1 MRNRSARVCFR
12 SAFTGASLLGVAS
25 RLLTASLFVSH
36 LFGASASEDS
46 RVDFQRQIRP
56 LLSDTCFQCHG
67 PDAKTRVA
75 GLRLDLRDALFQ
87 SLASGIPIVPG
98 DPERSLLYQ
107 RITHEDATR
116 RMPPKYS
123 HKELSAK
130 QIDLIRRWIQQGA
143 VWQQHWS
150 FIPPKRPTLSQV
162 NDSSWPR
169 HGMDYFVLRRLEEKG
184 LTPSAA
190 AEGSRILRRV
200 TLDLTGLPPTLE
212 ELDAFL
218 SDKSTDAYEK
228 VVDRLLASPRYGE
241 RMAVVWLDLARYAD
255 TDGYQDDEP
264 RIMWRWRDWLI
275 NALNNNLPFDQFTI
289 EQLAGDLIPE
299 ARPDQQLA
307 TGFLRN
313 NRVNGEGGSIAAEF
327 QVEYTADRL
336 DAVATTWLGL
346 TVACARCHDH
356 KYDPISQREFYRLY
370 AFFNNVSEPGTYRRS
385 ASPTIKVPRR
395 GVRRRL
401 DQIDLALRDLDK
413 KSATYIALEK
423 KRQRL
428 IEQVPETMI
437 MRDDQPRE
445 TFVLGRG
452 QYDKPGQKVTPGVP
466 TIMPPLPT
474 EIPANRLALAK
485 WLVDPTHPLTA
496 RVTVNRLWQLHFGA
510 GLVRTAEDF
519 GAQGEPPTHPSLLD
533 WLATQLI
540 RLEWDVKAFQRM
552 IVTSATYRQSSKI
565 TPSLLQTDPENR
577 LLARGPRMRLPA
589 EMIRD
594 QALAL
599 SGLLVE
605 SIGGPSVKPYQ
616 PAGLW
621 NEIAGGAT
629 RAYKG
634 GYQQDRGISLYRRS
648 LYTFWRRPIHPPGME
663 VFDAPSRETCT
674 VRRERT
680 NTPLQALALMND
692 LTYVEA
698 ARALARR
705 LIREGGS
712 SDDDRVAFGFRLVT
726 ARRPTTPELEVLRL
740 GLQRHRTT
748 YEKDREAAKELIQVG
763 HSEPDPEIDVAELAA
778 YAALA
783 NALLNLD
790 ETISKE

>member
-1 MRNRSARVCFR
+1 MRNDSSRACFR
-12 SAFTGASLLGVAS
+12 SALPGKSGPWLVTWFLLSA
-25 RLLTASLFVSH
+25 LFLSH
-36 LFGASASEDS
+36 LLGASASEDS
-46 RVDFQRQIRP
+46 KVDFQRQIRP
-56 LLSDTCFQCHG
+56 LLSNACFQCHG

-75 GLRLDLRDALFQ
+75 GLRLDLREALFQ
-87 SLASGIPIVPG
+87 SQASGVPIAPG
-98 DPERSLLYQ
+98 EPERSLIYQ
-107 RITHEDATR
+107 RITHPDVTR
-116 RMPPKYS
+116 RMPPEYS
-123 HKELSAK
+123 RKELSGK
-130 QIDLIRRWIQQGA
+130 QIDLVRRWIKQGA

-150 FIPPKRPTLSQV
+150 FVPPQRPTLPRV
-162 NDSSWPR
+162 NDSSWAK
-169 HGMDYFVLRRLEEKG
+169 HGMDYFVLQRLERESLG
-184 LTPSAA
+184 PSAA
-190 AEGSRILRRV
+190 AERSRILRRV

-218 SDKSTDAYEK
+218 TDRSADAYEK

-241 RMAVVWLDLARYAD
+241 RMAVAWLDLARYAG

-275 NALNNNLPFDQFTI
+275 DALNNNMPFDQFTI

-313 NRVNGEGGSIAAEF
+313 NRVNGEGGSIADEF
-327 QVEYTADRL
+327 QVEYIADRINT
-336 DAVATTWLGL
+336 VATTWLAL
-346 TVACARCHDH
+346 TVACACCHDY
-356 KYDPISQREFYRLY
+356 KYDPISQKEFYRLY

-395 GVRRRL
+395 GVQRRL
-401 DQIDLALRDLDK
+401 DQIDQALKDLDE
-413 KSATYIALEK
+413 KSATFVAFEK
-423 KRQRL
+423 KKQRL

-437 MRDDQPRE
+437 MRDDQARE

-452 QYDKPGQKVTPGVP
+452 QYDNPGEKVTPGVP
-466 TIMPPLPT
+466 TIMPPLPPGL
-474 EIPANRLALAK
+474 PANRLALAK
-485 WLVDPTHPLTA
+485 WLVDPSHPLTA

-519 GAQGEPPTHPSLLD
+519 GAQGDPPTHPALLD
-533 WLATQLI
+533 WLATELI
-540 RLEWDVKAFQRM
+540 RLEWNVKAFQRM
-552 IVTSATYRQSSKI
+552 ILTSATYRQSSKI

-616 PAGLW
+616 PTGLW
-621 NEIAGGAT
+621 DEIAGGAT
-629 RAYKG
+629 SAYRG

-648 LYTFWRRPIHPPGME
+648 LYTFWRRTIHPPGME

-705 LIREGGS
+705 LIREGGN
-712 SDDDRVAFGFRLVT
+712 SDDDRLTFGFRLVT
-726 ARRPTTPELEVLRL
+726 ARPPTPPELEVLRR
-740 GLQRHRTT
+740 GLQRHRKT
-748 YEKDREAAKELIQVG
+748 YESDNEAARKLIQVG
-763 HSEPDPEIDVAELAA
+763 HSAPDPEIDATELAA
-778 YAALA
+778 YSALA

-790 ETISKE
+790 ETITKE